1 MKRINGS
8 SLHPS
13 IESFQYHISL
23 TSTPKRFNKSNY
35 SQPLSSTLST
45 SNNSLKKLDL
55 SISAITLINKPTL
68 SCKKPRQLH
77 HRRKRRGPIHSST
90 VIKYI
95 DLNDLLYSTRAVR
108 KQREIFGDRHRM
120 AATNFLR
127 ISTNFFLLIFIVEL
141 NAAKIGKEKH
151 YMDKMCGNELFTLDG
166 DRIPGISLQLTS
178 GSKYKPNANCTV
190 RFRTAQPSQRL
201 IITMEKMDIT
211 DCPGDLLKIY
221 DGKNLLNMDTKQ
233 QCGTSAS
240 FTVTSSTT
248 QVSITFTSNA
258 ASESSGFQA
267 AIALH
272 FPMIASCPQN
282 LGFFQCK
289 NKNCISKQLECDGR
303 NHCGDGTDENQCGI
317 LSG

>member
-1 MKRINGS
+1 MKHINGS
-8 SLHPS
+8 SLQPS

-35 SQPLSSTLST
+35 SQPLSSTVST

-68 SCKKPRQLH
+68 NCKKPRQLH

-90 VIKYI
+90 VIKRI
-95 DLNDLLYSTRAVR
+95 DLNDLLYSTRAYLSVL
-108 KQREIFGDRHRM
+108 GDRHRM
-120 AATNFLR
+120 TATNFLR
-127 ISTNFFLLIFIVEL
+127 ISTSFFLLILTIEL
-141 NAAKIGKEKH
+141 NAAKVGNEKH
-151 YMDKMCGNELFTLDG
+151 YMDKMCGNDLFTLDG
-166 DRIPGISLQLTS
+166 DKIPGISLQLTS
-178 GSKYKPNANCTV
+178 GSKYKPNVNCTV
-190 RFRTAQPSQRL
+190 KFRTAQPSQRL
-201 IITMEKMDIT
+201 IVTMEKMDIA

-221 DGKNLLNMDTKQ
+221 DGKNLLNMDTKK
-233 QCGTSAS
+233 QCGSPAS

-267 AIALH
+267 SIALH
-272 FPMIASCPQN
+272 FPMIASCPQD
-282 LGFFQCK
+282 LGVFQCK
-289 NKNCISKQLECDGR
+289 NKNCVSKQLECDGR